1 MGMIRD
7 IHAKNPDNAI
17 DRVAKCIGTVHEV
30 CEMLERENH
39 AVDTSAVHNKQSFT
53 KDLDL
58 IVEELDEQRVFLEQ
72 GCQPRCY
79 RDIKNVLQLTS
90 KKKLKEWIPKKVKI
104 TSYNLIIV
112 VHEFICIFYL
122 HNSQLQHDLQI
133 SLHLHFIRSSLST

>member
-1 MGMIRD
+1 MIRN

-30 CEMLERENH
+30 CEMFERENH
-39 AVDTSAVHNKQSFT
+39 AVDTSAVHNKPSFT

-72 GCQPRCY
+72 GRQPRCY

-90 KKKLKEWIPKKVKI
+90 KKKLKEWIPKKVKN
-104 TSYNLIIV
+104 Y
-112 VHEFICIFYL
+112 
-122 HNSQLQHDLQI
+122 QL
-133 SLHLHFIRSSLST
+133 